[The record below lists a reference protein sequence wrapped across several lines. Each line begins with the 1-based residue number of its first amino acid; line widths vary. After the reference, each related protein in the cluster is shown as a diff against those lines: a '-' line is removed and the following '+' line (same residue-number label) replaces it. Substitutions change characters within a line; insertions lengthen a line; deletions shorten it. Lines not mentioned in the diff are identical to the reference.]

1 MKKKSI
7 WLLATM
13 MVLGMV
19 LTACSSNNNGNGA
32 SSTSAPTGNTASSDT
47 PTAEGKYTIGYD
59 IYSVANSWSVQMYK
73 EFQSEV
79 KRHPDQIANVIYT
92 ESEGKVDKQI
102 SNIEDLIVKGV
113 DVIITTPN
121 SPTALVPVL
130 QKAQNKGIKV
140 VLLAAKINFDYYD
153 SLVTVNDYDFGKVG
167 AEWLVKTLNGKGK
180 IVILNGMA
188 GISVSDERWQ
198 GAKDVFDQNP
208 GIEVVAAVNADW
220 DYAKAKLEVGNIL
233 AANPQIDGV
242 WSQGGGMTLGAIEAF
257 QAANRTLVPMTSEDN
272 NGFLKKW
279 NELKDTG
286 FQSIAVA
293 KPTWLGA
300 EALITALNLLDGK
313 TVEKDQVLEVPQI
326 TIDNLAEFVRED
338 MPDSFWANSRMT
350 DEEIKATFSE

>member
-1 MKKKSI
+1 MKKSSI

-19 LTACSSNNNGNGA
+19 LAACSGGSNGNGA
-32 SSTSAPTGNTASSDT
+32 TPTNGAAGNTPSSAP
-47 PTAEGKYTIGYD
+47 AEDGKYTIGYD
-59 IYSVANSWSVQMYK
+59 IYSVSNSWSVQLYK

-79 KRHPDQIANVIYT
+79 KRHPDKIANVIYT

-130 QKAQNKGIKV
+130 QKAQDKGIKV
-140 VLLAAKINFDYYD
+140 VLLASKINFDYYD
-153 SLVTVNDYDFGKVG
+153 ALVTVNDYDFGKVG

-180 IVILNGMA
+180 IIILNGMA

-198 GAKDVFDQNP
+198 GAKEVFEKYPD
-208 GIEVVAAVNADW
+208 IEIISAVNADW
-220 DYAKAKLEVGNIL
+220 DYAKAKLEVGNLL

-257 QAANRTLVPMTSEDN
+257 QAAKRPLVPMTSEDN

-279 NELKDTG
+279 NELKDSG

-293 KPTWLGA
+293 KPTWLGS
-300 EALITALNLLDGK
+300 EALITALDLLDGK
-313 TVEKDQVLEVPQI
+313 EVKKDQVLEVPQI
-326 TIDNLAEFVRED
+326 TVDNLAKFVRED
-338 MPDSFWANSRMT
+338 MPDSFWANTRMT
-350 DEEIKATFSE
+350 DEEIKETFSK